1 MKNQNHE
8 FNNIQQYILQIQK
21 EKQELQNQLVNLV
34 QNADTKRI
42 EIERLQKELK
52 QLKEEYFNQMRQEET
67 FSANLKDRNS
77 ALTSGVDYKENVDD
91 KIKNIE
97 STKKCKN
104 EQQTNIETSKNTD
117 SMSNA
122 EYELQT
128 TTSGTGNFILFFN
141 VFSKHFFHCRYSS
154 IKYGLG

>member
-67 FSANLKDRNS
+67 FAANLKDRNS
-77 ALTSGVDYKENVDD
+77 TLTSGVDYKENVDD

-97 STKKCKN
+97 SMKKCKN
-104 EQQTNIETSKNTD
+104 EQQTNIETNKNAD
-117 SMSNA
+117 LMSNT

-128 TTSGTGNFILFFN
+128 TASGIGNYVLLINF
-141 VFSKHFFHCRYSS
+141 
-154 IKYGLG
+154 